1 MVTEFIRIPLI
12 THAFL
17 SREKGIMAYSALDI
31 AKYVI
36 NYEHSQGREV
46 SNLRLQKLLYFI
58 QAKVLME
65 TGEPCFED
73 EMQAWDFGP
82 VVPSVYYKYKI
93 FGAMDIFTREVETT
107 NIASN
112 IIGFISSILEY
123 CRTYPTY
130 QLVEITHQ
138 QDPWKFARARG
149 SKAIIS
155 TNSIKE
161 YFLSKN
167 Q

>member
-1 MVTEFIRIPLI
+1 MT
-12 THAFL
+12 
-17 SREKGIMAYSALDI
+17 YSALDV

-36 NYEHSQGREV
+36 NHEHSMNREI
-46 SNLRLQKLLYFI
+46 SNLRLQKLLYFV

-93 FGAMDIFTREVETT
+93 YGSMDIGTKEVEP
-107 NIASN
+107 NIEN
-112 IIGFISSILEY
+112 KILGFISAILDF
-123 CRTYPTY
+123 CRDYPTY

-138 QDPWKFARARG
+138 QTPWINARAQG
-149 SKAIIS
+149 AKSVIS
-155 TNSIKE
+155 PVAIKE

-167 Q
+167 K